1 VRDEIGYTQA
11 TAFSSPVEEYVF
23 GKSHSLK
30 ILLSLSLLMTF
41 DFADRMIIAGL
52 LPIIKEEWRITDTEA
67 GLLSS
72 VLYLGMVI
80 FVFPASLLID
90 RWSRLKMASLT
101 GVFWSLSSAAGA
113 WTKSFSELVVTRA
126 FVGIGEAGYAPAAY
140 VWISAAFPGRRRQ
153 LALGIFSTGQ
163 PIGMA
168 VGVALGG
175 YVGKMLGWHQALGLM
190 AAPGLLIAILIY
202 RGRDYQNLPVVADS
216 ADPLRQS
223 VLHRFGWDSVRAIA
237 RSPSLIFAFLAGAMG
252 TLQCTPVFYFLPMFL
267 HRVHGVPAATATYMT
282 SGIMMMVIV
291 SVPLG
296 GWIMDRWS
304 DTMPRAKLVFAWIAS
319 AIGTVLFGLA
329 FGAARGCTTQY
340 ALIVIA
346 TFIIATASTA
356 TLSMSQEL
364 APIGA
369 RALSGS
375 CFVLVLHLLGS
386 APGPYF
392 TGLLSDH
399 YGLTTAFLIMCLV
412 SGALALITL
421 LLAWWYY
428 PSVSRAEAA
437 RGVSRGW
444 ARVCD

>member
-1 VRDEIGYTQA
+1 
-11 TAFSSPVEEYVF
+11 VEEYVF

-223 VLHRFGWDSVRAIA
+223 VLHQIAVADIRISSRCNGDAAMYAGLLLSSHVLAPGTWRSSGDGHLYDKRHHDDGDCFGPTGGMDHGSLERHHAARQTGLRVDRFGDRDRTLRIGLWRCQRLYHSIRSDRDRHVHYCNGVYRNPQYVAGVGAHRRASFVGELLCAGSASSGFSA
-237 RSPSLIFAFLAGAMG
+237 R
-252 TLQCTPVFYFLPMFL
+252 PVF
-267 HRVHGVPAATATYMT
+267 H
-282 SGIMMMVIV
+282 
-291 SVPLG
+291 
-296 GWIMDRWS
+296 
-304 DTMPRAKLVFAWIAS
+304 
-319 AIGTVLFGLA
+319 
-329 FGAARGCTTQY
+329 
-340 ALIVIA
+340 
-346 TFIIATASTA
+346 
-356 TLSMSQEL
+356 
-364 APIGA
+364 
-369 RALSGS
+369 
-375 CFVLVLHLLGS
+375 GS
-386 APGPYF
+386 ALRPLWLNNSLFNHVPGER
-392 TGLLSDH
+392 GLGLDH
-399 YGLTTAFLIMCLV
+399 TVAGLVVL
-412 SGALALITL
+412 
-421 LLAWWYY
+421 
-428 PSVSRAEAA
+428 PQ
-437 RGVSRGW
+437 
-444 ARVCD
+444 RVKG